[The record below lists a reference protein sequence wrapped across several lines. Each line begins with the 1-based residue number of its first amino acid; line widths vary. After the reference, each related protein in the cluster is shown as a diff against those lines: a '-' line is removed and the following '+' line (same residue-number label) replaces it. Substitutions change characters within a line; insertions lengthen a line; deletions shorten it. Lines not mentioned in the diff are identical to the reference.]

1 MVKHVTSASWRRAA
15 AAALAGALAFGG
27 VSAMCAGPQPA
38 AAATP
43 AQQSAQELC
52 ELVNPVLKS
61 YVPAEGPWKLDAASR
76 IIVADSEGNRSN
88 GRLAEVVKLVNAEFK
103 DKGLAADFLKMAY
116 APTSGA
122 AASDIVVD
130 VVPVEQITGESTSAE
145 AYKIEVSPTGGI
157 HILGASENAVM
168 YGLRTIEAILQ
179 TNDGAVPAGT
189 IVDWPDLA
197 ERRLFVD
204 CGRKFFSKDWFIRQ
218 IHEMSYLKLNTMD
231 MHFSENLGFR
241 IECKTDPAIV
251 SDEFL
256 TQAEVL
262 EILEEARLYGI
273 KVIPSIDSPGHVDQI
288 LKVHPEYGQVGV
300 DGTHYKSGLDV
311 TNPEAVAY
319 MRGIY
324 QEYIDLFK
332 QGGTTTDISI
342 GCDEYMEFD
351 REPFTS
357 TYRPVLERW
366 ADEHL
371 GEQYQWTDTL
381 ATYINELAEFCRDA
395 GLQPRVFNDGIY
407 YGAGESQ
414 EQQVKTH
421 AWIGVDFWS
430 QMAWNPLIANLQ
442 DLVDRGMTDIYNFNA
457 NYGYFVLRNNE
468 RGASFDFDD
477 SLERWWNQWR
487 PGDFQDKQNA
497 SVLADDD
504 ARIKGTAIAIWCD
517 YPEVATEDEVTEGI
531 SQELRAMASRSWNV
545 ASNEDMSLDEF
556 KALAAELGHAAAWDK
571 GAKLPDA
578 GAIELPAPKTVT
590 VTFTDDAA
598 ETDDVV
604 LTIPAGSAIDLTAVP
619 VPERDGYVFA
629 GWFVD
634 KALTEPFDATKPIEA
649 DCTVYAKWEKQGA
662 GKPGAGA
669 DGGSDA
675 NANGQRPVSGGK
687 PASGGALPQTG
698 DGSAAAVVAAVC
710 AGATALAAG
719 ASRRRGRL

>member
-1 MVKHVTSASWRRAA
+1 MVKHVARAPWRGAA
-15 AAALAGALAFGG
+15 AVALAAALAIGG
-27 VSAMCAGPQPA
+27 VGAVCAAPQA
-38 AAATP
+38 AVAATSE
-43 AQQSAQELC
+43 AHSSQELC

-61 YVPAEGPWKLDAASR
+61 YVPAEGSWKLDAASR
-76 IIVADSEGNRSN
+76 IVVADSEANRAN
-88 GRLAEVVKLVNAEFK
+88 ERLAEVVKLVNAEFK
-103 DKGLAADFLKMAY
+103 DRGLASDFLKMTY
-116 APTSGA
+116 APASDA
-122 AASDIVVD
+122 IASDIMVD
-130 VVPVEQITGESTSAE
+130 VVPIAQITGESASTE
-145 AYKIEVSPTGGI
+145 AYKIEVSATGGVR
-157 HILGASENAVM
+157 ILGASENAVM

-256 TQAEVL
+256 TQDEVL

-300 DGTHYKSGLDV
+300 GGTHYASGLDV
-311 TNPEAVAY
+311 TNPAAVAY
-319 MRGIY
+319 MRSIY

-332 QGGTTTDISI
+332 RGGTTTDISI

-357 TYRPVLERW
+357 TYRPVLEQW

-407 YGAGESQ
+407 YGAGERQ

-430 QMAWNPLIANLQ
+430 QMAWNPSIANLQ

-477 SLERWWNQWR
+477 SLERWWEQWR

-497 SVLADDD
+497 DVLADDD

-517 YPEVATEDEVTEGI
+517 YPDVATEDEVTEGI
-531 SQELRAMASRSWNV
+531 AQELRAMAARSWNV
-545 ASNEDMSLDEF
+545 ASNEGMSLDEF
-556 KALAAELGHAAAWDK
+556 KALTAKLGHAAAWDK
-571 GAKLPDA
+571 GEKLPDA

-590 VTFTDDAA
+590 VTFTDDAE

-604 LTIPAGSAIDLTAVP
+604 FQIAAGATIDAAKVP
-619 VPERDGYVFA
+619 SPVRNGYTFA
-629 GWFVD
+629 GWFTD
-634 KALTEPFDATKPIEA
+634 RALTEPFDVMQPIEA
-649 DCTVYAKWEKQGA
+649 DLVLYAKWEKRDAAKPGTGA
-662 GKPGAGA
+662 GGGAVSTPSGQQPGANGA
-669 DGGSDA
+669 
-675 NANGQRPVSGGK
+675 

-698 DGSAAAVVAAVC
+698 DGSAAAGAAAAC
-710 AGATALAAG
+710 AGAVALAAG
-719 ASRRRGRL
+719 AARRRRRS